1 MRTIISVL
9 TIGAVIFIAW
19 NILAP
24 ANMTIFPVLGQKL
37 GALESNWLIARTPAA
52 EAQAHALAEAEAE
65 VERLTVL
72 NQRAVELEAKI
83 AQRQITSTS
92 NSHWVKNFGANV
104 SDFMCGVGVLGQFSN
119 SENSEDFL
127 EFCAVADSLRRS
139 MAQDYGQAL
148 NDARSTVMQD
158 MNRSFDEAQ
167 SAHQD
172 REGE

>member
-1 MRTIISVL
+1 MRTIISVM
-9 TIGAVIFIAW
+9 TIAAVIFVGW

-24 ANMTIFPVLGQKL
+24 AQFTIFPVLGQKL

-52 EAQAHALAEAEAE
+52 EAQAQALAQAEAE

-72 NQRAVELEAKI
+72 NQRAVELEAQI

-119 SENSEDFL
+119 TENSEKFL
-127 EFCAVADSLRRS
+127 EFCAVADDLRRS

-148 NDARSTVMQD
+148 NGARSTVMQD
-158 MNRSFDEAQ
+158 MNRAFGEAQ
-167 SAHQD
+167 AVQQD
-172 REGE
+172 RGGE